1 MKKHIKFR
9 GGNLNYRITGQGS
22 GLVFLHGFLE
32 DYTIWN
38 DFADRLS
45 DRFNVIQVDLPG
57 FGKSEVID
65 DVHTM
70 TLMATAVKH
79 VMDHEN
85 MDQCIMTGHSMGGY
99 VTLAFAELFPE
110 TLKGLVLFHSHAAAD
125 DEQGKQNRNR
135 TIEIVKKDHKN
146 FIISFIPLLFA
157 VENVERFSKEV
168 KLLQKLAIKTSSEAV
183 VAALAGMRD
192 RADRRELLSKLD
204 IPVLFIIGKQDSR
217 ISLDTILPQLSLPK
231 NCEAIILDNVG
242 HMGFIEAEGITY
254 ASLEHFIE
262 RNLDY

>member
-1 MKKHIKFR
+1 MEKQITFR

-32 DYTIWN
+32 DHTIWN

-45 DRFNVIQVDLPG
+45 DRFTIIQVDLPG
-57 FGKSEVID
+57 FGKSDVID

-70 TLMATAVKH
+70 TLMAAAVKH
-79 VMDHEN
+79 VMDEEN
-85 MDQCIMTGHSMGGY
+85 VDQCIMTGHSMGGY
-99 VTLAFAELFPE
+99 VTLAFAGLYPE

-125 DEQGKQNRNR
+125 TEEGKENRNR
-135 TIEIVKKDHKN
+135 TIEVVKKDHKN

-157 VENVERFSKEV
+157 EQNLERFAKEI
-168 KLLQKLAIKTSSEAV
+168 KQLQGIALKTPADGV
-183 VAALAGMRD
+183 IAALAGMRERED
-192 RADRRELLSKLD
+192 RTELLQKLD
-204 IPVLFIIGKQDSR
+204 VPVLFIIGKQDSR
-217 ISLDTILPQLSLPK
+217 IPLEVILPQLSLPK

-242 HMGFIEAEGITY
+242 HMGFIEAEALTY
-254 ASLEHFIE
+254 ASLEHFFE